1 MGITRKRK
9 PTRTKQVEQTETKEQ
24 LIEKLLDLIEPDIAW
39 HESNSSMGNHIKEC
53 IQVYR
58 QIRPKEGRK

>member
-1 MGITRKRK
+1 MKKSLTRKTSPAKSR
-9 PTRTKQVEQTETKEQ
+9 ET
-24 LIEKLLDLIEPDIAW
+24 LIEELLDLIEPDIAW